1 MTHPGNGSTHA
12 INDLHALPGG
22 VTLGSDFTPLFYG
35 MLPNTERVTLTRQ
48 AWKAPARVKLG
59 AGAVKPF
66 LAGEEIAWRVTL

>member
-1 MTHPGNGSTHA
+1 
-12 INDLHALPGG
+12 
-22 VTLGSDFTPLFYG
+22 